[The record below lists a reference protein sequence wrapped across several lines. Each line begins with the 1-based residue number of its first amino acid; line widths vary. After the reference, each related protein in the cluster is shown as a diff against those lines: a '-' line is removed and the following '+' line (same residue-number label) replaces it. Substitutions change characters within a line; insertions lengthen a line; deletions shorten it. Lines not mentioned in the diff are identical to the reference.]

1 MKESTLVRATVAQN
15 GLFARYDELNETW
28 LHAERMLNSFHIPH
42 GYHVVYQSFRADDV
56 DHNYDEY
63 LHLGMVKIKGNWRIC
78 HGCSDDVRPEVV
90 DWTPI
95 TECSAMIRVSAATH
109 FDKLFEEAVRVS
121 EQFLLRTAKAISHL
135 RNFMTSQQDLAD
147 ELADKAKLVS
157 ER

>member
-1 MKESTLVRATVAQN
+1 MRATVAQN
-15 GLFARYDELNETW
+15 GLFARYDELNQVW
-28 LHAERMLNSFHIPH
+28 HDAERMLTSFHIPH
-42 GYHVVYQSFRADDV
+42 EYNVIYVSYWADNDGPSYEE
-56 DHNYDEY
+56 H
-63 LHLGMVKIKGNWRIC
+63 LHLGLQKVKGSWRIC
-78 HGCSDDVRPEVV
+78 HGYSDDIHPEVRV
-90 DWTPI
+90 WTPI